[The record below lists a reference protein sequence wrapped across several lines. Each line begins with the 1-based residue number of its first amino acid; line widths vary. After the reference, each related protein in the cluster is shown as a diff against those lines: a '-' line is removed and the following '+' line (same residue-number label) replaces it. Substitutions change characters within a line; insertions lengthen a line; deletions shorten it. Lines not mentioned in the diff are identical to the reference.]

1 MDHRLLCR
9 EAAVGGMYVCMKY
22 LLDATNAYQVIN
34 IKSKVRMMYS
44 TKQQNRKLFHL
55 TKLYKQ
61 RIRKDFLWRSVK
73 YSGSWYERIRVL
85 KLARY
90 SGMWYSLCK
99 KSLNCFSS
107 ESLREDDRCGAP
119 VDGRCVEDCRLAPLS
134 LPLSTICAH
143 HEFPF
148 PPPSTSS
155 TNLVSKKTEHL
166 YRAL

>member
-1 MDHRLLCR
+1 
-9 EAAVGGMYVCMKY
+9 MYVCM
-22 LLDATNAYQVIN
+22 NVIFTSCDRRTSN
-34 IKSKVRMMYS
+34 N
-44 TKQQNRKLFHL
+44 NRKKQSQDNIRYKAENKKLDCYFYL
-55 TKLYKQ
+55 TNG
-61 RIRKDFLWRSVK
+61 KDFLWRSVK
-73 YSGSWYERIRVL
+73 YSSSWYERIRVP

-119 VDGRCVEDCRLAPLS
+119 VDGRCVEDCRLPLLS

-143 HEFPF
+143 REFPF

-166 YRAL
+166 YSAL